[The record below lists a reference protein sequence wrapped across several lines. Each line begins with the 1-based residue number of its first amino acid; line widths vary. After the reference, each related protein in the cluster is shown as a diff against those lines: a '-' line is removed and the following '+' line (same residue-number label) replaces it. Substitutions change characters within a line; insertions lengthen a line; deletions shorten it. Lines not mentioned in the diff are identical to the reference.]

1 MNRQCTRGRLG
12 VMLAASALL
21 VACAVQPHKPPP
33 QPATVITHPQPPP
46 PTVAPLAPP
55 PSAGQPWGSLVAS
68 FVMDD
73 CNDSP
78 LVHDELAVYT
88 RSPAHLE
95 DLLRHALPLMMYVQK
110 RLAASGIPGEFV
122 MLPMLESSYD
132 VSEPSR
138 YGDPAGMWQL
148 MPHTARRHGLAIN
161 RDYDGRL
168 DPVAA
173 TGAAIAMLKTFDQ
186 QFGDWRL
193 ADLAF
198 NAGSGAVADALHGH
212 KNFGDSAIPDIGLS
226 AISRKHLAKLMAL
239 SCILREPQ
247 RFHVEL
253 PQPTAADRLQAIDV
267 PKGLK
272 LRAIADMAEIPESDL
287 RALNAGYRGSRV
299 PAHSPGK
306 LLLPEAAVSTLAG
319 ALNVDTF
326 EPVARVDAHDQDAD
340 SNSGVHVPGESDPP
354 PQAATDP
361 AKRTDTGHPHV
372 VRKGETLWSI
382 AHRYHVTIGEL
393 KHWNHLSSEDI
404 RPGEQLRVHG
414 AKAAH

>member
-1 MNRQCTRGRLG
+1 MSKQRTRVRLG

-21 VACAVQPHKPPP
+21 AACAVEPHKPPP
-33 QPATVITHPQPPP
+33 KPATVITHPQPPAP
-46 PTVAPLAPP
+46 AVAPPAPA
-55 PSAGQPWGSLVAS
+55 PSEGEPWTSLVAS
-68 FVMDD
+68 FAMDD

-88 RSPAHLE
+88 RSPAHFE
-95 DLLRHALPLMMYVQK
+95 DMLRHALPLMVYVQK

-122 MLPMLESSYD
+122 MLPMLESSYNIA
-132 VSEPSR
+132 EPGR
-138 YGDPAGMWQL
+138 RGDPAGMWQL

-168 DPVAA
+168 DPVAS
-173 TGAAIAMLKTFDQ
+173 TGAAIAMLKAFDQ
-186 QFGDWRL
+186 QFGNWRL
-193 ADLAF
+193 ADLAY

-212 KNFGDSAIPDIGLS
+212 KNPGDSAIPDIGLG

-239 SCILREPQ
+239 SCIIREPQ

-272 LRAIADMAEIPESDL
+272 LQTIAGMANISESDL
-287 RALNAGYRGSRV
+287 RALNAGYRGSRI

-306 LLLPEAAVSTLAG
+306 LLLPAVAADKLAA
-319 ALNVDTF
+319 ALDVNTS
-326 EPVARVDAHDQDAD
+326 EPVAQVDAHDPGA
-340 SNSGVHVPGESDPP
+340 SSGSGVRTPAEPDPP
-354 PQAATDP
+354 QPAADP
-361 AKRTDTGHPHV
+361 ARHASEGHSHV

-393 KHWNHLSSEDI
+393 KRWNHLNGGDI
-404 RPGEQLRVHG
+404 RPGEELRVRSAIAGH
-414 AKAAH
+414 

>member
-1 MNRQCTRGRLG
+1 MSKQRTPVRLAL
-12 VMLAASALL
+12 MLAASALL
-21 VACAVQPHKPPP
+21 AACAVEPHKPPP
-33 QPATVITHPQPPP
+33 KPATVITHPQPPP
-46 PTVAPLAPP
+46 PTVAPLAPT
-55 PSAGQPWGSLVAS
+55 PSPGQPWASLVAS
-68 FVMDD
+68 FVMHD

-78 LVHDELAVYT
+78 LVHDKLAVYT
-88 RSPAHLE
+88 RSPAHFE
-95 DLLRHALPLMMYVQK
+95 DMLRHALPLMMYVQK

-122 MLPMLESSYD
+122 MLPMLESSYN

-138 YGDPAGMWQL
+138 RGDPAGMWQL
-148 MPHTARRHGLAIN
+148 MPHSARRYGLAIA

-168 DPVAA
+168 DPVAS
-173 TGAAIAMLKTFDQ
+173 TGAAIAMLKAFDQ
-186 QFGDWRL
+186 QFGDWRV
-193 ADLAF
+193 ADLAY

-212 KNFGDSAIPDIGLS
+212 KNLGDSAIPDIGLS

-239 SCILREPQ
+239 SCIIREPQ

-272 LRAIADMAEIPESDL
+272 LRAIADMADVSESAL
-287 RALNAGYRGSRV
+287 RVLNAGYRGSRI

-306 LLLPEAAVSTLAG
+306 LLLPAAAANTLAS
-319 ALNVDTF
+319 ALAVNASQ
-326 EPVARVDAHDQDAD
+326 PVAQADAHDQEAD
-340 SNSGVHVPGESDPP
+340 SNGAARIPERSDP

-361 AKRTDTGHPHV
+361 AKRADAAHSHV

-393 KHWNHLSSEDI
+393 KRWNDLSGEDI
-404 RPGEQLRVHG
+404 RPGEKLRVHG